1 VRGLAQLVNCT
12 HNIVHWWAPPSH
24 MVEVSHG
31 HNVVAAYL
39 HCLALEEWEEGL
51 EGIVHHSDFEHVDVA
66 LLAWQPPA
74 C

>member
-1 VRGLAQLVNCT
+1 MGGLTQLVNCGY
-12 HNIVHWWAPPSH
+12 NIVHWWAPPSH

-31 HNVVAAYL
+31 CNVVAAYL

-51 EGIVHHSDFEHVDVA
+51 EGVVHRGDFEHIDVA

>member
-1 VRGLAQLVNCT
+1 MGGLAQLVNCM

-24 MVEVSHG
+24 MVEVSHVC
-31 HNVVAAYL
+31 NVVSAYL

-51 EGIVHHSDFEHVDVA
+51 EGVVYHGDFKHVDVV
-66 LLAWQPPA
+66 LLAWRPPD

>member
-1 VRGLAQLVNCT
+1 MGGLAQLVNHV

-24 MVEVSHG
+24 MVEVSHSC
-31 HNVVAAYL
+31 NVLTAYP

-51 EGIVHHSDFEHVDVA
+51 EDAVHRGDSKHVDVV
-66 LLAWQPPA
+66 LLAWQPLA